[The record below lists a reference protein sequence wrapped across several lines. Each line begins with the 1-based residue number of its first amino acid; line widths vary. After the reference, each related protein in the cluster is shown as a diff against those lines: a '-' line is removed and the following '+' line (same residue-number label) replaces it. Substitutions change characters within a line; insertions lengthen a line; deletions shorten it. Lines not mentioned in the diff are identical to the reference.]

1 MKHVRVC
8 LVCIRACVYTCT
20 CMCTFRV
27 LCIHSSLVL
36 RPHPLPYR
44 LQYKERE
51 GLASLGE
58 LIT

>member
-1 MKHVRVC
+1 MAPKLGWHLVNRV
-8 LVCIRACVYTCT
+8 VMTSFIP
-20 CMCTFRV
+20 
-27 LCIHSSLVL
+27 

-51 GLASLGE
+51 GLGE